1 MGQQEAGGG
10 EGGQGGEQ
18 GPEEGGVEEE
28 EVLAEAEGGSLP
40 GGDREAVPLQGEA
53 GHGLGQGGEVV
64 GGGEQGGIHTAR
76 RSDTY

>member
-1 MGQQEAGGG
+1 M
-10 EGGQGGEQ
+10 
-18 GPEEGGVEEE
+18 EEE

-53 GHGLGQGGEVV
+53 GHGLGHGSEVV